1 MVRLYT
7 RVFLI
12 NILEDISA
20 NMKSKYGQWHEV
32 LVGKTVDSEI
42 GEERRH
48 NRELEE
54 VGSGRNMFSSW

>member
-1 MVRLYT
+1 M
-7 RVFLI
+7 I

-32 LVGKTVDSEI
+32 LVWKTVDSEI